1 MLAEKFIR
9 ANEEEEE
16 IVSDLTSLE
25 RDKNVSELKS
35 LKQNLEQK
43 YSKLEKSLN
52 EKFKSLSELL
62 EERRCFLMN
71 ELNNYHK
78 ECQSL
83 IDSYLINFNEQENN
97 NETINEIVFT
107 ITNAINLLDKW
118 TDEEN
123 NLINDDKKLISFFE
137 NLNSLVKNSSK
148 KLIVETKSKDNLCVN
163 KSDDCSIH
171 GSGLSE
177 CFTNEEASFVLEFK
191 NRAASYLSKS
201 SVSFLG
207 KWKLIMKRFSFWL

>member
-9 ANEEEEE
+9 ANEEEEKE

-25 RDKNVSELKS
+25 RDKNVTELKN

-97 NETINEIVFT
+97 ESINDLVFT

-118 TDEEN
+118 TNEEN

-148 KLIVETKSKDNLCVN
+148 LIVENKSKDNLCVN
-163 KSDDCSIH
+163 KSDDCSIR
-171 GSGLSE
+171 GNGLSE

-207 KWKLIMKRFSFWL
+207 NIIFFTKWKLIMK